1 MCLILLDAV
10 KDKRQATDKSSVV
23 EPGLFYVEPEPKFE
37 DIFLRLL
44 LKRLKKNSKGTSNL
58 ANIKQ
63 NPFLNLFL
71 FL

>member
-44 LKRLKKNSKGTSNL
+44 LKRFKKTRKELQTWQTSN
-58 ANIKQ
+58 KT
-63 NPFLNLFL
+63 LF
-71 FL
+71 